1 MSGLL
6 LLPHPDLVL
15 LCFAVQLPLLITT
28 HGFCGGGNA
37 LEDLAMIA
45 SSKTAALDFFD
56 FVMKAVDLE
65 WFGSASVS
73 FLGHKRLGIRL
84 SRFPAD
90 FSSFRGLYH
99 ISVSVAKNPKANI
112 DDLKYKVGEKK
123 F

>member
-1 MSGLL
+1 MENIFNGQALVLKFITKSGLL

-65 WFGSASVS
+65 WFGLSISFVS
-73 FLGHKRLGIRL
+73 WTQKTW
-84 SRFPAD
+84 
-90 FSSFRGLYH
+90 
-99 ISVSVAKNPKANI
+99 N
-112 DDLKYKVGEKK
+112 
-123 F
+123 

>member
-28 HGFCGGGNA
+28 HRFCGGGNA

-65 WFGSASVS
+65 WFGLSISFVS
-73 FLGHKRLGIRL
+73 WTQKTW
-84 SRFPAD
+84 
-90 FSSFRGLYH
+90 
-99 ISVSVAKNPKANI
+99 N
-112 DDLKYKVGEKK
+112 
-123 F
+123 